1 MKKVKIILILFTFI
15 LIFTGCENGNDT
27 YFKDLSY
34 NSLEEKLNGNEKFF
48 FVVTQDGCSHC
59 EDFIP
64 IVKEVLKEYKITGYN
79 FNLTKLSKADTEK
92 FDKKFEVDGTPT
104 TIFVKDGQEVSLLQ
118 RINGEADEERIIQK
132 LKNNDYIK

>member
-1 MKKVKIILILFTFI
+1 MKYIKYLVLVIGILF
-15 LIFTGCENGNDT
+15 LFTGCDSSSNL
-27 YFKDLSY
+27 KDLSY
-34 NSLEEKLNGNEKFF
+34 KELDSKLENKETFF

-59 EDFIP
+59 ESFVP
-64 IVKEVLKEYKITGYN
+64 VLEKVLKEQNVVGYN
-79 FNLTKLSKADTEK
+79 LNLTNMSKEEDEQFSK
-92 FDKKFEVDGTPT
+92 IFEVDGTPT